1 MDDGEPQTCRRRGQ
15 LLTTW
20 RNPNGC
26 WVVHVE
32 SVKQYEEGAI
42 DTERV
47 LAHGHDRLSAYEF
60 AKGWIDGHVGQSL

>member
-1 MDDGEPQTCRRRGQ
+1 M
-15 LLTTW
+15 
-20 RNPNGC
+20 
-26 WVVHVE
+26 VHVE